1 MVIVSL
7 LVSVAMHQ
15 VVAQRKN
22 RLRVGV
28 VVHQLVEEVVDKA
41 SVLFHAEDR
50 KDAHAKVLTIQRR
63 CVPSRHAVLLVPP
76 PMVWQIARHTVV
88 VCV

>member
-1 MVIVSL
+1 
-7 LVSVAMHQ
+7 
-15 VVAQRKN
+15 
-22 RLRVGV
+22 
-28 VVHQLVEEVVDKA
+28 
-41 SVLFHAEDR
+41 
-50 KDAHAKVLTIQRR
+50 VLTIQRR

>member
-1 MVIVSL
+1 MYQI
-7 LVSVAMHQ
+7 A
-15 VVAQRKN
+15 AQRKN
-22 RLRVGV
+22 GLRVGV
-28 VVHQLVEEVVDKA
+28 VVHQLVEEVFDKA
-41 SVLFHAEDR
+41 SVLFPAEDR

-63 CVPSRHAVLLVPP
+63 CVPPRHAVLLVLP